1 MENNNTAQRILN
13 SLDNIEKAGAPDF
26 FYTRL
31 IGRMQQTQPEN
42 AIRWQLRPVILTVSL
57 SVVLCLNIMV
67 LIRSNTVPAAKGNMP
82 AITSGGTEN
91 TVQSFANAYNLNT
104 ESVYE

>member
-1 MENNNTAQRILN
+1 MDNNKEQRILN
-13 SLDNIEKAGAPDF
+13 SLDGLKKAAAPDF

-31 IGRMQQTQPEN
+31 IGRMQNEQPEYTT
-42 AIRWQLRPVILTVSL
+42 RWQLRPVILTISL
-57 SVVLCLNIMV
+57 SVVLLVNIMV
-67 LIRSNTVPAAKGNMP
+67 LTQLNTKAPDKGTAP
-82 AITSGGTEN
+82 SVTSASESN

>member
-1 MENNNTAQRILN
+1 MDNNKEQRILN
-13 SLDNIEKAGAPDF
+13 SLDGLQKAAAPDF

-31 IGRMQQTQPEN
+31 IGRMENEQPEYN
-42 AIRWQLRPVILTVSL
+42 TGWQLRPVILTISL
-57 SVVLCLNIMV
+57 SVVLLVNIMV
-67 LIRSNTVPAAKGNMP
+67 LTQLNTQSAGKRTVPSV
-82 AITSGGTEN
+82 TSAGEGN

>member
-1 MENNNTAQRILN
+1 MENNNSTQRILS

-31 IGRMQQTQPEN
+31 IGRIQNVQPEQTV
-42 AIRWQLRPVILTVSL
+42 RLQLRPAILTISL
-57 SVVLCLNIMV
+57 SVVLCLNILV
-67 LIRSNTVPAAKGNMP
+67 LTRSNAVPAAKGSMP
-82 AITSGGTEN
+82 AVTAKGAES
-91 TVQSFANAYNLNT
+91 TVESFANAYNLNT

>member
-1 MENNNTAQRILN
+1 MENNNTTQRILS

-31 IGRMQQTQPEN
+31 IGRMQNVQPEQTV
-42 AIRWQLRPVILTVSL
+42 RLQLRPAILTFSL
-57 SVVLCLNIMV
+57 SVVLCMNILV
-67 LIRSNTVPAAKGNMP
+67 LTRSNAVPAAKSNIP
-82 AITSGGTEN
+82 EVTSNGAEN
-91 TVQSFANAYNLNT
+91 TAQSFANAYNLNT

>member
-1 MENNNTAQRILN
+1 MKNNNKAERILS

-31 IGRMQQTQPEN
+31 IGRMQNTGPEH
-42 AIRWQLRPVILTVSL
+42 RTGWQLRPVMLTISL
-57 SVVLCLNIMV
+57 SVVLCLNILV
-67 LIRSNTVPAAKGNMP
+67 LTRSNTAPAAKANMP
-82 AITSGGTEN
+82 AITSGGAEN